1 MKVYHVC
8 SLKKLEKYLK
18 EGKIKPPV
26 RAWCDIY
33 EAVRFSCSTG
43 RFIILR
49 LKFPDDAIKCPGHRG
64 NAVMLTEPF
73 IVKDF
78 LEHLPNEKKA
88 KCEGA
93 RNDRR

>member
-8 SLKKLEKYLK
+8 SLKKLEGYIKAG
-18 EGKIKPPV
+18 EIKPPV

-49 LKFPDDAIKCPGHRG
+49 LKFPDDVERCPGHRG
-64 NAVMLTEPF
+64 NAVIQYTPF
-73 IVKDF
+73 KIKDF
-78 LEHLPNEKKA
+78 LEHLPAEKKA
-88 KCEGA
+88 KCETVTGP
-93 RNDRR
+93 